1 MTSNIEEDDILTLI
15 EMMENQKLGDDVE
28 PVDAF
33 TLGDADLLETL
44 KDEDLLELKEE
55 EVKALEETL
64 GWDSDEGDQVTYTH
78 EQKSIDEKEE
88 DIETLSI
95 GGITNNL
102 RFVVGDSV
110 EILDSSKKWRA
121 GKISSLNFR
130 DSFWPE
136 DQFVPYEVIL
146 NDGELMYAPLDDDR
160 LVRVPVTKG
169 KDDKVRDEKDDGKGV
184 NDDNDNDA
192 KVEQEVDDDKKDFK
206 EKDGITE
213 IDVSEL
219 EDEELKSDHGNSYDD
234 FSPGGNIVDEND
246 IGFNESGL
254 FTQEEVDALIG
265 QLEHS
270 TMSSNNCSAHPTV
283 CSPCNDNHH
292 SHSSSSGHGCSLK
305 TLRPRMIDPNED
317 SGLTNINQL
326 NAMMEMVHDAMVA
339 GGQVDQTSPAFR
351 DPKTGSVHV
360 TMLDVNQKKYVV
372 EIKLTDRPSDEFAKI
387 SKELQ
392 QRDVGATLD
401 DDDNDENILT
411 TNDDECAIM

>member
-64 GWDSDEGDQVTYTH
+64 GWDSDEGDKVTYTH

-169 KDDKVRDEKDDGKGV
+169 KDDKVQDEKDDGKGV

-192 KVEQEVDDDKKDFK
+192 KVEQEVMMIRKISRKK
-206 EKDGITE
+206 TE
-213 IDVSEL
+213 
-219 EDEELKSDHGNSYDD
+219 
-234 FSPGGNIVDEND
+234 
-246 IGFNESGL
+246 
-254 FTQEEVDALIG
+254 
-265 QLEHS
+265 
-270 TMSSNNCSAHPTV
+270 
-283 CSPCNDNHH
+283 
-292 SHSSSSGHGCSLK
+292 SLK
-305 TLRPRMIDPNED
+305 
-317 SGLTNINQL
+317 
-326 NAMMEMVHDAMVA
+326 
-339 GGQVDQTSPAFR
+339 
-351 DPKTGSVHV
+351 
-360 TMLDVNQKKYVV
+360 
-372 EIKLTDRPSDEFAKI
+372 
-387 SKELQ
+387 
-392 QRDVGATLD
+392 
-401 DDDNDENILT
+401 
-411 TNDDECAIM
+411 